1 MCVQWRLDCLDNQA
15 DVVVEYECNSPENNS
30 GPSEENDEPVLD
42 LELMKG
48 ERKVL
53 PKQLNLELGRYA
65 TKNCLETDTK
75 NVWEWRYQRNGAVVR
90 EIIFTTWNII
100 DYSGCRCYDRGDQF

>member
-53 PKQLNLELGRYA
+53 PKQLNLELMANQRLGRYA
-65 TKNCLETDTK
+65 TKKLF
-75 NVWEWRYQRNGAVVR
+75 RN
-90 EIIFTTWNII
+90 
-100 DYSGCRCYDRGDQF
+100 